1 MPRIP
6 RLLALATAVPPF
18 VLHQAEVAAY
28 ARRLF
33 LTRDSEIERL
43 REVYANAGIETRCSC
58 VPLEWYSQP
67 HGWVERNRL
76 YLENSVALLERAA
89 LDCLKEAG
97 LRVED
102 VDGIVSVST
111 TGLATPSLDAL
122 LLERLGMRRN
132 VWRLPVFGLGCAGGV
147 LGLARTAALAKTS
160 PDQNILFLVVELCGL
175 TFREIDQS
183 KSNIIATALFGDGAA
198 AALISCRGDG
208 PALTSWGEL
217 TWPSSLDVMGWQIEE
232 DGFGVLFSRDIP
244 ALIRANY
251 RPALDDFL
259 AGSELS
265 VADIDAFVCHPG
277 GAKVV
282 DALETTL
289 GLPAGSLVHARA
301 VLREYGNISAASVL
315 FVLKRVKQAGVKGK
329 YLLSALGPGFT
340 VGFLL
345 LDV

>member
-1 MPRIP
+1 MLSRRFLAPWGRFWGLLFLGKVLLG
-6 RLLALATAVPPF
+6 RSRCLLAF
-18 VLHQAEVAAY
+18 EH
-28 ARRLF
+28 
-33 LTRDSEIERL
+33 
-43 REVYANAGIETRCSC
+43 
-58 VPLEWYSQP
+58 
-67 HGWVERNRL
+67 
-76 YLENSVALLERAA
+76 ERAILR
-89 LDCLKEAG
+89 LDYPITK
-97 LRVED
+97 RYH
-102 VDGIVSVST
+102 I
-111 TGLATPSLDAL
+111 P
-122 LLERLGMRRN
+122 
-132 VWRLPVFGLGCAGGV
+132 
-147 LGLARTAALAKTS
+147 
-160 PDQNILFLVVELCGL
+160 
-175 TFREIDQS
+175 
-183 KSNIIATALFGDGAA
+183 
-198 AALISCRGDG
+198 
-208 PALTSWGEL
+208 

-259 AGSELS
+259 ADSDLK

-282 DALETTL
+282 DVLETTL

-315 FVLKRVKQAGVKGK
+315 FVLKRVKHTGVKGK